1 MPMFK
6 KPAASK
12 ASSETMPVLAGVKKH
27 CMKQTSGDNM
37 PSTEKTSSGEVRSST
52 ARGSSPLGV
61 QMSSGQ
67 VDLSVMKKP
76 SSGRVDLSVTKEPS
90 IAKEPASQS
99 QDMHDP
105 DDDAT
110 DADSQSMHV
119 VIKVVVGHR

>member
-1 MPMFK
+1 
-6 KPAASK
+6 
-12 ASSETMPVLAGVKKH
+12 
-27 CMKQTSGDNM
+27 M

-52 ARGSSPLGV
+52 ARGSSPPGV
-61 QMSSGQ
+61 QMSSDQ

-99 QDMHDP
+99 EDMHDP